1 MADDIHQIHDKLV
14 HRVLV
19 NPESVTDLLRRHL
32 PEPVSQRLRW
42 NTLKQLDRSFVDEE
56 MRGTEADFLYEVEHG
71 SDDDTVWLYVLV
83 EHQSAPD
90 KWLRFRL
97 LRYCCRIWEMNRDQ
111 KPEPSEL
118 RPIVPLVFYQGRDR
132 WTYATEF
139 ADLFAESV
147 RDWPGVPRF
156 SHELV
161 DQSGMQP
168 QEIEGELKVRLMQ
181 LVMLAAYHPDRPWR
195 DLVVELI
202 GMLSSLSPS
211 GGINYVRV
219 FLLYILQTQEIEEI
233 EMFREGLRRHAP
245 QAGDDL
251 MTYGQQLIEQGKI
264 QERVTIIENLLEL
277 GDDWSRIEAITG
289 VNEVQFQALK
299 QQLEE
304 MTE

>member
-19 NPESVTDLLRRHL
+19 NPESATDLLRRHL
-32 PEPVSQRLRW
+32 PATVSQALRW
-42 NTLKQLDRSFVDEE
+42 NTLKQLDRSFVDEAL
-56 MRGTEADFLYEVEHG
+56 RGTEADFLYEVEHESG
-71 SDDDTVWLYVLV
+71 HDAVWLYVLV

-111 KPEPSEL
+111 QPEPDEL

-139 ADLFAESV
+139 AELFAESV
-147 RDWPGVPRF
+147 RDWPGVPHF

-161 DQSGMQP
+161 DQSGIQP
-168 QEIEGELKVRLMQ
+168 QDIEGELKVRLMQ

-195 DLVVELI
+195 DLVVDLI
-202 GMLSSLSPS
+202 GMLSSLPPS

-219 FLLYILQTQEIEEI
+219 FLLYILQTQDIEEI
-233 EMFREGLRRHAP
+233 QLFQQALRRSAP
-245 QAGDDL
+245 QMGDDL

-264 QERVTIIENLLEL
+264 QERVAIIEHLLEL
-277 GDDWSRIEAITG
+277 GQDWLRIEEFTG
-289 VNEVQFQALK
+289 VNEAQFEELK
-299 QQLEE
+299 QRLRE
-304 MTE
+304 MAD